1 MVSETLI
8 ASIVFL
14 AVIALIISRKIDEVS
29 ASIFGTVLLVI
40 LLASY
45 TVEEAFS
52 YIDWDILGI
61 LLGMWMITGYMIKGG
76 LADAVVSRLI
86 KITDDYRKL
95 IVLLAITAGFLSI
108 LVDNVLVILLFGSIT
123 LEIARKAKANP
134 ILAVLLV
141 GFSANFMGTA
151 LLMGDLPPQL
161 LHKIAGAE
169 FIDFIVW
176 QGKLSSFPLLT
187 ITFLIVTY
195 LYYRMFLV
203 KEPNVEIHEEY
214 GSNKTNKLLLVTSI
228 LFFIATVIGMALR
241 PMLGVPLGFIT
252 ISGASALALTIEI
265 LKATGRDLPGFE
277 EIVADVEWRA
287 LLFYASLFT
296 LVGALE
302 VSGVLE
308 RIAESLVPY
317 LTGSPLEAYTVSYW
331 MVAALSTFVEHD
343 ALLMTFLFLIKEAAI
358 TAGFDPGH
366 LYWGMAW
373 SATLA
378 SNMTTAAAPALY
390 VAVVL
395 LEKEGYKVTGKTFL
409 KYSIPYILLSLIIH
423 YIVTVTLWL

>member
-8 ASIVFL
+8 ASAVFL
-14 AVIALIISRKIDEVS
+14 TVIAVIISRKIDEVS
-29 ASIFGTVLLVI
+29 ASIFGTVLLVV
-40 LLASY
+40 LLTSY

-76 LADAVVSRLI
+76 LADAVVTRLI

-169 FIDFIVW
+169 FIDFIIW

-195 LYYRMFLV
+195 LYYRIFLA
-203 KEPNVEIHEEY
+203 KEPNVKVHEEH
-214 GSNKTNKLLLVTSI
+214 GANKTNILLLVTST
-228 LFFIATVIGMALR
+228 LFFIVTVIGMALR

-252 ISGASALALTIEI
+252 IAGASSLALTIEV
-265 LKATGRDLPGFE
+265 LRTKVRDLPGFE

-308 RIAESLVPY
+308 RIAESLISY
-317 LTGSPLEAYTVSYW
+317 LAGSPLEAYTVSYW

-343 ALLMTFLFLIKEAAI
+343 ALLMTFLFLVREAAAS
-358 TAGFDPGH
+358 AGFDPGH

>member
-1 MVSETLI
+1 
-8 ASIVFL
+8 
-14 AVIALIISRKIDEVS
+14 
-29 ASIFGTVLLVI
+29 
-40 LLASY
+40 
-45 TVEEAFS
+45 
-52 YIDWDILGI
+52 
-61 LLGMWMITGYMIKGG
+61 
-76 LADAVVSRLI
+76 
-86 KITDDYRKL
+86 
-95 IVLLAITAGFLSI
+95 
-108 LVDNVLVILLFGSIT
+108 
-123 LEIARKAKANP
+123 
-134 ILAVLLV
+134 
-141 GFSANFMGTA
+141 
-151 LLMGDLPPQL
+151 
-161 LHKIAGAE
+161 
-169 FIDFIVW
+169 
-176 QGKLSSFPLLT
+176 
-187 ITFLIVTY
+187 
-195 LYYRMFLV
+195 
-203 KEPNVEIHEEY
+203 
-214 GSNKTNKLLLVTSI
+214 
-228 LFFIATVIGMALR
+228 MALR

-265 LKATGRDLPGFE
+265 LRATGRDLPDFE

-308 RIAESLVPY
+308 RIAESLIPY

-331 MVAALSTFVEHD
+331 MVAVLSTFVEHD
-343 ALLMTFLFLIKEAAI
+343 ALLMTFLFLVKEAAAS
-358 TAGFDPGH
+358 AGFDPGH

-423 YIVTVTLWL
+423 YIVTVMLWL